1 MNNFGGRVEI
11 RPSGKSLRQTGD
23 ENPLGEVGRTE
34 LSSIGVKAL
43 IRHLG
48 NPCSEKASAGRPSFY
63 LNTEH
68 KNEDETMD
76 WRFDKLKDARTC
88 LRDLVERR
96 FSTITKKVIEVDGK
110 KYKLKEL

>member
-68 KNEDETMD
+68 KNEDETMEGASIKEVACKYD
-76 WRFDKLKDARTC
+76 LTYDIVRNRFAHRKLQINRKNKRA
-88 LRDLVERR
+88 
-96 FSTITKKVIEVDGK
+96 KK
-110 KYKLKEL
+110 